1 MTLWLQYDAVNNNSR
16 AASLWSSVLLKC
28 YPWFAGH
35 SLRFMLVSLLFNQ
48 SNYHGLDF
56 IEFSSGRGNLS
67 CELLRQGLVGAAFD
81 IANEDCHDCLT
92 SQGLRLWLDALT
104 ATGRAALTWWGTE
117 CSSFVILCKCQSCR
131 EVSNDF
137 LGDESRPFVRR
148 GNCFME
154 ITALLMLLSFW
165 LGNVC
170 VLEQPLNSVMPRA
183 PSLSHVLAFIQAN
196 KYVTYIG
203 AFGGE
208 TTEPLQIWSSHSSCA
223 QLCAPGLSLLVCVLP
238 HVMAM
243 ADLQVS
249 KDCCKTAV
257 PTPASLGLQLLVR
270 FCAAAPMASKFCHV
284 YRLVRCNE

>member
-1 MTLWLQYDAVNNNSR
+1 
-16 AASLWSSVLLKC
+16 
-28 YPWFAGH
+28 
-35 SLRFMLVSLLFNQ
+35 MLVSLLLRGLFNQ

-148 GNCFME
+148 GNCLME

-208 TTEPLQIWSSHSSCA
+208 TTKPLQIWSSHSFLRSIVRSRPESTGLCLATRDGHGRFTGVKGLLQDSSAYTCQFGAAVACA
-223 QLCAPGLSLLVCVLP
+223 FLRSRTHG
-238 HVMAM
+238 
-243 ADLQVS
+243 
-249 KDCCKTAV
+249 
-257 PTPASLGLQLLVR
+257 
-270 FCAAAPMASKFCHV
+270 
-284 YRLVRCNE
+284 